1 MFNIPKVTK
10 NILIVNVIMF
20 VFTLI
25 NEDFMI
31 RTFALFYPTSPLFR
45 IWQPVTH
52 MFMHGGFMHIFF
64 NMYTLVLFGSVLE
77 RAIGPKKFLVFYFI
91 TGLGAAALHL
101 GVQHLQFAANAG
113 NYQALLNILRTPT
126 VGASGAIYGILIG
139 YAMLY
144 PESVLTLI
152 FPPVSL
158 KARWLVI
165 IFVVIELATGI
176 FDTAD
181 GVAHFAHLGGML
193 FGFLLM
199 FYWKKYYRLYNRDKW
214 F

>member
-1 MFNIPKVTK
+1 
-10 NILIVNVIMF
+10 
-20 VFTLI
+20 
-25 NEDFMI
+25 
-31 RTFALFYPTSPLFR
+31 
-45 IWQPVTH
+45 
-52 MFMHGGFMHIFF
+52 
-64 NMYTLVLFGSVLE
+64 
-77 RAIGPKKFLVFYFI
+77 
-91 TGLGAAALHL
+91 
-101 GVQHLQFAANAG
+101 
-113 NYQALLNILRTPT
+113 
-126 VGASGAIYGILIG
+126 
-139 YAMLY
+139 MLY

>member
-1 MFNIPKVTK
+1 
-10 NILIVNVIMF
+10 
-20 VFTLI
+20 
-25 NEDFMI
+25 
-31 RTFALFYPTSPLFR
+31 
-45 IWQPVTH
+45 
-52 MFMHGGFMHIFF
+52 MHGNFMHIFF

-113 NYQALLNILRTPT
+113 NYQALVNILRTPT